1 MKKLV
6 LVFALF
12 GGFALASQAQNA
24 PASASAGKTEEKA
37 ACSSSA
43 KKSCCANKS
52 AAACSKDAGTKKSCC
67 ANKSAK
73 SCAGESKAEVA
84 PQAPQ
89 MEKQ

>member
-24 PASASAGKTEEKA
+24 PAAATTTGKTEEKA

-52 AAACSKDAGTKKSCC
+52 A
-67 ANKSAK
+67 K

-84 PQAPQ
+84 PSAPQ